1 MFNSERTYV
10 FSKADSEKNYRCV
23 PDYQMPTRA
32 ERVFKMKKFYP
43 ENYLISSEENISSLS
58 SKSALKEAYYS
69 GKILEARAAL
79 CDKDHN
85 LHVDLGVMKGIIPR
99 CEGALGIDDGSV
111 RDIAIIS
118 RVNKPVMFKITD
130 FKTDESGQTYAVLSR
145 RQVQLE
151 AQEEYISTLVPGSI
165 IDAVVTHMEPFGV
178 FADIGAGI
186 SALMP
191 IDSISVSR
199 IPHPS
204 ARFSAGQKIK
214 AVVKSID
221 ETGRITLSYKELLGT
236 WEENA
241 ELFKAG
247 ETVPG
252 IVRSVERYGIF
263 VELRP
268 NLAGLAEYVPGVEPG
283 QHASVYIKN
292 LIPERMKIKLII
304 VDSFDAQYPNE
315 PTQYYINGDY
325 IDRWVYSPASCE
337 KVIETVFAQNE
348 QNDEVI

>member
-1 MFNSERTYV
+1 
-10 FSKADSEKNYRCV
+10 
-23 PDYQMPTRA
+23 
-32 ERVFKMKKFYP
+32 MKKYFP
-43 ENYLISSEENISSLS
+43 ENYLITTLENKNILS
-58 SKSALKEAYYS
+58 SKAALKEAYYS
-69 GKILEARAAL
+69 GRVLEARATV

-99 CEGALGIDDGSV
+99 DEGAIGIDDGSV

-118 RVNKPVMFKITD
+118 RVNKPVVCRITD
-130 FKTDESGQTYAVLSR
+130 FRADENGEVYALLSR
-145 RQVQLE
+145 KSVQ
-151 AQEEYISTLVPGSI
+151 QDCMRDYISRLVPGCV
-165 IDAVVTHMEPFGV
+165 IDATVTHMESFGV

-204 ARFSAGQKIK
+204 ARFTPGQRIK
-214 AVVKSID
+214 AVVKAID
-221 ETGRITLSYKELLGT
+221 ENGRITLSYKELLGT

-241 ELFKAG
+241 ADFAAG

-315 PTQYYINGDY
+315 SVKYYNQSDF
-325 IDRWVYSPASCE
+325 IDRWVYSPESCS
-337 KVIETVFAQNE
+337 KKIETVFSPYQLTEDA
-348 QNDEVI
+348 I

>member
-165 IDAVVTHMEPFGV
+165 IDAVVTHM
-178 FADIGAGI
+178 
-186 SALMP
+186 
-191 IDSISVSR
+191 
-199 IPHPS
+199 
-204 ARFSAGQKIK
+204 
-214 AVVKSID
+214 VKC
-221 ETGRITLSYKELLGT
+221 
-236 WEENA
+236 
-241 ELFKAG
+241 
-247 ETVPG
+247 
-252 IVRSVERYGIF
+252 
-263 VELRP
+263 
-268 NLAGLAEYVPGVEPG
+268 
-283 QHASVYIKN
+283 H
-292 LIPERMKIKLII
+292 
-304 VDSFDAQYPNE
+304 YP
-315 PTQYYINGDY
+315 
-325 IDRWVYSPASCE
+325 A
-337 KVIETVFAQNE
+337 IE
-348 QNDEVI
+348 

>member
-1 MFNSERTYV
+1 
-10 FSKADSEKNYRCV
+10 
-23 PDYQMPTRA
+23 
-32 ERVFKMKKFYP
+32 MKKYYP
-43 ENYLISSEENISSLS
+43 ENYLIGTQENKNALS
-58 SKSALKEAYYS
+58 SRAAIKEAYYS
-69 GKILEARAAL
+69 GKILEVRATV

-99 CEGALGIDDGSV
+99 NEGAIGIDDGSV

-118 RVNKPVMFKITD
+118 RVNKPVMCKIID
-130 FKTDESGQTYAVLSR
+130 FTTDEKGEIVAVLSR
-145 RQVQLE
+145 RAVQ
-151 AQEEYISTLVPGSI
+151 QDCMKEYVSTLVPGQVI
-165 IDAVVTHMEPFGV
+165 EAVVTHMESFGV

-186 SALMP
+186 CALMP

-204 ARFSAGQKIK
+204 ARFTAGEKIK
-214 AVVKSID
+214 AVVKSVD
-221 ETGRITLSYKELLGT
+221 ENGRITLSYKELLGT

-241 ELFKAG
+241 ALFKAG

-263 VELRP
+263 VELKP
-268 NLAGLAEYVPGVEPG
+268 NLAGLAEYVPGVVPG

-304 VDSFDAQYPNE
+304 VDSFDAEYPNE
-315 PTQYYINGDY
+315 PVEYYNKDSF
-325 IDRWVYSPASCE
+325 IDRWVYSPECCNK
-337 KVIETVFAQNE
+337 KVETVFCDYELTMDA
-348 QNDEVI
+348 I

>member
-1 MFNSERTYV
+1 
-10 FSKADSEKNYRCV
+10 
-23 PDYQMPTRA
+23 
-32 ERVFKMKKFYP
+32 MKKYFP
-43 ENYLISSEENISSLS
+43 ENYLIHTEENKRVLS
-58 SKSALKEAYYS
+58 SVSSLKEAMHS
-69 GKILEARAAL
+69 GKIIEARATV

-99 CEGALGIDDGSV
+99 DEGAIGIDDGSV

-118 RVNKPVMFKITD
+118 RVNKPVMCHVTD
-130 FKTDESGQTYAVLSR
+130 FTVNETGETVAVLSR
-145 RQVQLE
+145 KSVQLE
-151 AQEEYISTLVPGSI
+151 CTREYISTLRPGQI
-165 IDAVVTHMEPFGV
+165 IDAVVTHMESFGI

-204 ARFSAGQKIK
+204 ARFTPGQKIR
-214 AVVKSID
+214 AVVRSID
-221 ETGRITLSYKELLGT
+221 AYGRVTLSYKELLGT

-241 ELFKAG
+241 ALFKSG

-252 IVRSVERYGIF
+252 IVRSVEKYGIF
-263 VELRP
+263 VELKP

-315 PTQYYINGDY
+315 PVTYYTDGDF
-325 IDRWVYSPASCE
+325 IERWTYSPEGCN
-337 KVIETVFAQNE
+337 KKIETVFSPYQLTETA
-348 QNDEVI
+348 I

>member
-1 MFNSERTYV
+1 
-10 FSKADSEKNYRCV
+10 
-23 PDYQMPTRA
+23 
-32 ERVFKMKKFYP
+32 MKKYFP
-43 ENYLISSEENISSLS
+43 ENYLIATQENKNILS
-58 SKSALKEAYYS
+58 SKAALKEAFYS
-69 GKILEARAAL
+69 GKILECRATV

-99 CEGALGIDDGSV
+99 DEGAVGIDDGSV

-118 RVNKPVMFKITD
+118 RVNKPVVCRIID
-130 FKTDESGQTYAVLSR
+130 FKNDEKGETYAVLSR
-145 RQVQLE
+145 KSVQ
-151 AQEEYISTLVPGSI
+151 QDCMREYISKLSPGCV
-165 IDAVVTHMEPFGV
+165 IDATVTHMESFGV

-204 ARFSAGQKIK
+204 ARFVPGQKIK

-221 ETGRITLSYKELLGT
+221 ENGRITLSYKELLGT
-236 WEENA
+236 WQENA
-241 ELFKAG
+241 AGFAAG

-268 NLAGLAEYVPGVEPG
+268 NLAGLAEYVPGVVPG

-304 VDSFDAQYPNE
+304 VDSFDAEYPNE
-315 PTQYYINGDY
+315 PVKYYNDSDFISH
-325 IDRWVYSPASCE
+325 WVYSPENCN
-337 KVIETVFAQNE
+337 KKIETIFSSHELTQDA
-348 QNDEVI
+348 I

>member
-1 MFNSERTYV
+1 
-10 FSKADSEKNYRCV
+10 
-23 PDYQMPTRA
+23 
-32 ERVFKMKKFYP
+32 MKKYYP
-43 ENYLISSEENISSLS
+43 ENHLIFTEENKNALS
-58 SKSALKEAYYS
+58 SKATLKEAYYS

-79 CDKDHN
+79 CDKEHN

-99 CEGALGIDDGSV
+99 KEGAIGIDDGSV
-111 RDIAIIS
+111 RDIAVIS
-118 RVNKPVMFKITD
+118 RVNKPVVFKIID
-130 FKTDESGQTYAVLSR
+130 FKTDESGETYAVLSR
-145 RQVQLE
+145 RAVQ
-151 AQEEYISTLVPGSI
+151 QECLDEYTSKLTPGCV
-165 IDAVVTHMEPFGV
+165 IDAVVTHMENFGV

-204 ARFSAGQKIK
+204 ARFSPGQKIK
-214 AVVKSID
+214 AVVKTV
-221 ETGRITLSYKELLGT
+221 EENARVTLSYKELLGT

-241 ELFKAG
+241 ALFKAG

-263 VELRP
+263 VELKP
-268 NLAGLAEYVPGVEPG
+268 NLAGLAEYVPGVVPG

-292 LIPERMKIKLII
+292 LIPERMKTKLII

-315 PTQYYINGDY
+315 PVTYFHTGDF
-325 IDRWVYSPASCE
+325 IDRWVYSPDCCE
-337 KVIETVFAQNE
+337 KIIETVFSEYRLTETA
-348 QNDEVI
+348 I

>member
-1 MFNSERTYV
+1 
-10 FSKADSEKNYRCV
+10 
-23 PDYQMPTRA
+23 
-32 ERVFKMKKFYP
+32 MKKYYP
-43 ENYLISSEENISSLS
+43 ENYLIGTQENKNALS
-58 SKSALKEAYYS
+58 SKAAVKEAYYS
-69 GKILEARAAL
+69 GKILKVRATV

-99 CEGALGIDDGSV
+99 NEGAIGIEDGSV

-118 RVNKPVMFKITD
+118 RVNKPVMCKIID
-130 FKTDESGQTYAVLSR
+130 FTTDEKGEVVAVLSR
-145 RQVQLE
+145 KAVQLDCMR
-151 AQEEYISTLVPGSI
+151 EYVSSLVPGQVI
-165 IDAVVTHMEPFGV
+165 EAVVTHMESFGV

-186 SALMP
+186 CALMP

-204 ARFSAGQKIK
+204 ARFTAGEKIK

-221 ETGRITLSYKELLGT
+221 ENGRITLSYKELLGT

-241 ELFKAG
+241 ALFKAG

-263 VELRP
+263 VELKP
-268 NLAGLAEYVPGVEPG
+268 NLAGLAEYVPGVVPG

-304 VDSFDAQYPNE
+304 VDSFDAEYPNE
-315 PTQYYINGDY
+315 PVAYYNNSSF
-325 IDRWVYSPASCE
+325 IDRWVYSPECCNK
-337 KVIETVFAQNE
+337 KVETVFCDYELTQDA
-348 QNDEVI
+348 I

>member
-1 MFNSERTYV
+1 
-10 FSKADSEKNYRCV
+10 
-23 PDYQMPTRA
+23 
-32 ERVFKMKKFYP
+32 MKKYHP
-43 ENYLISSEENISSLS
+43 ENYLINTAENKNILS
-58 SKSALKEAYYS
+58 SRAAIKEAYYS
-69 GKILEARAAL
+69 GRVLEARATV

-99 CEGALGIDDGSV
+99 DEGAIGIDDGSV

-118 RVNKPVMFKITD
+118 RVNKPVVCRITD
-130 FKTDESGQTYAVLSR
+130 FKTDEKGEVYAVLSR
-145 RQVQLE
+145 KSVQ
-151 AQEEYISTLVPGSI
+151 QDCMRDYISQLVPGCV
-165 IDAVVTHMEPFGV
+165 IDATVTHMESFGV

-204 ARFSAGQKIK
+204 ARFTPGQKIK
-214 AVVKSID
+214 AVVKAID
-221 ETGRITLSYKELLGT
+221 ENGRITLSYKELLGT

-241 ELFKAG
+241 ADFAAG

-268 NLAGLAEYVPGVEPG
+268 NLAGLAEYVPGVVPG

-304 VDSFDAQYPNE
+304 VDSFDAQYPNDAVK
-315 PTQYYINGDY
+315 YYNESDFIE
-325 IDRWVYSPASCE
+325 RWVYSPESCS
-337 KVIETVFAQNE
+337 KKIETVFSPYQLTEDA
-348 QNDEVI
+348 I

>member
-1 MFNSERTYV
+1 
-10 FSKADSEKNYRCV
+10 
-23 PDYQMPTRA
+23 
-32 ERVFKMKKFYP
+32 MKKYYP
-43 ENYLISSEENISSLS
+43 ENYLIATQENKNILLS
-58 SKSALKEAYYS
+58 KAALKEAYYS
-69 GKILEARAAL
+69 SRIIEARATV

-85 LHVDLGVMKGIIPR
+85 LHVDLGVMRGIIPR
-99 CEGALGIDDGSV
+99 DEGAIGIDDGSV

-118 RVNKPVMFKITD
+118 RVNKPVMCRIID
-130 FKTDESGQTYAVLSR
+130 FKTDEKGETYAVLSR
-145 RQVQLE
+145 KSVQE
-151 AQEEYISTLVPGSI
+151 DCMREYISSLTPGCV

-204 ARFSAGQKIK
+204 ARFTPGQKIK
-214 AVVKSID
+214 AVVKSVD
-221 ETGRITLSYKELLGT
+221 ENGRITLSYKELLGT

-241 ELFKAG
+241 ALFRAG

-263 VELRP
+263 VELKP

-304 VDSFDAQYPNE
+304 VDSFDAQYPND
-315 PTQYYINGDY
+315 PVTYYNETDF
-325 IDRWVYSPASCE
+325 IDRWIYSPESCP
-337 KVIETVFAQNE
+337 KIVETVFSDYELTKTA
-348 QNDEVI
+348 I

>member
-1 MFNSERTYV
+1 
-10 FSKADSEKNYRCV
+10 
-23 PDYQMPTRA
+23 
-32 ERVFKMKKFYP
+32 MKKYFP
-43 ENYLISSEENISSLS
+43 ENYLIHTEENKRVLS
-58 SKSALKEAYYS
+58 SVAALKEAMYS
-69 GKILEARAAL
+69 GKIIEARATV

-99 CEGALGIDDGSV
+99 DEGAIGIDDGSV

-118 RVNKPVMFKITD
+118 RVNKPVMCRVTD
-130 FKTDESGQTYAVLSR
+130 FTVNETGETVALLSR
-145 RQVQLE
+145 KKVQLE
-151 AQEEYISTLVPGSI
+151 CDREYISALRPGQV
-165 IDAVVTHMEPFGV
+165 IDAVVTHMESFGV

-204 ARFSAGQKIK
+204 ARFTPGQKIR

-221 ETGRITLSYKELLGT
+221 SAGRVTLSYKELLGT

-241 ELFKAG
+241 ALFKSG

-252 IVRSVERYGIF
+252 IVRSVEKYGIF
-263 VELRP
+263 VELKP

-304 VDSFDAQYPNE
+304 VDSFDAQYPND
-315 PTQYYINGDY
+315 PVTYYHEGDF
-325 IDRWVYSPASCE
+325 IDRWTYSPEGCN
-337 KVIETVFAQNE
+337 KKIETVFSPYQLTETA
-348 QNDEVI
+348 I

>member
-1 MFNSERTYV
+1 
-10 FSKADSEKNYRCV
+10 
-23 PDYQMPTRA
+23 
-32 ERVFKMKKFYP
+32 MKKYFP
-43 ENYLISSEENISSLS
+43 ENYLINTLENKNLLS
-58 SKSALKEAYYS
+58 SAAALKEAYYS
-69 GKILEARAAL
+69 GKILEARATV

-85 LHVDLGVMKGIIPR
+85 LHVDLGVMKGIISR
-99 CEGALGIDDGSV
+99 DEGAIGIDDGSV

-118 RVNKPVMFKITD
+118 RVNKPVVCRIID
-130 FKTDESGQTYAVLSR
+130 FTTDERGQPRAVLSR
-145 RQVQLE
+145 KSVQ
-151 AQEEYISTLVPGSI
+151 QDCMRDYISTLSPGCV
-165 IDAVVTHMEPFGV
+165 IDATVTHMEAFGV

-204 ARFSAGQKIK
+204 ARFTPGEKIK
-214 AVVKSID
+214 AVVKSVD
-221 ETGRITLSYKELLGT
+221 EAGRITLSYKELLGT

-241 ELFKAG
+241 ACFTAG

-263 VELRP
+263 VELKP
-268 NLAGLAEYVPGVEPG
+268 NLAGLAEYVPGVVPG

-304 VDSFDAQYPNE
+304 VDSFDAEYPNE
-315 PTQYYINGDY
+315 PVTYYNNDSF
-325 IDRWVYSPASCE
+325 IDRWVYSPESCS
-337 KVIETVFAQNE
+337 KKIETIFSPYRLTE
-348 QNDEVI
+348 DVI

>member
-1 MFNSERTYV
+1 
-10 FSKADSEKNYRCV
+10 
-23 PDYQMPTRA
+23 
-32 ERVFKMKKFYP
+32 MKKYYP
-43 ENYLISSEENISSLS
+43 ENHLITTQENKNVLM
-58 SKSALKEAYYS
+58 SKAAIKEAYYS
-69 GKILEARAAL
+69 GKIIEARATV

-99 CEGALGIDDGSV
+99 EEGAMGIEDGSV

-118 RVNKPVMFKITD
+118 RVNKPVMCRVID
-130 FKTDESGQTYAVLSR
+130 FKTDERGETVAILSR
-145 RQVQLE
+145 RSVQLDCMRD
-151 AQEEYISTLVPGSI
+151 YISKLIPGSV

-199 IPHPS
+199 IPPPS
-204 ARFSAGQKIK
+204 ARFTPGEKIR

-221 ETGRITLSYKELLGT
+221 ENGRITLSYKELLGT
-236 WEENA
+236 GEENA
-241 ELFKAG
+241 AEFRAG

-252 IVRSVERYGIF
+252 IIRSVERYGIF
-263 VELRP
+263 VELKP

-304 VDSFDAQYPNE
+304 VDSL
-315 PTQYYINGDY
+315 
-325 IDRWVYSPASCE
+325 
-337 KVIETVFAQNE
+337 
-348 QNDEVI
+348 